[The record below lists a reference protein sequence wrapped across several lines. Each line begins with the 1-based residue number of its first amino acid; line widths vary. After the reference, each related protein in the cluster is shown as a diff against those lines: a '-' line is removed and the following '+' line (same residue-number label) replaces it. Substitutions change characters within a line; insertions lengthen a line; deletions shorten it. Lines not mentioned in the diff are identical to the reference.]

1 MHICELCNKIFT
13 KKSTYNYH
21 INEKKRPCKLKAENL
36 PKISSNL
43 PQKAEIL
50 TKTIHQITPNYTNLT
65 PKLHQNTPTLHQ
77 NYTNLHQITQKAENK
92 CNYCYNTYCRSNV
105 LKKHLLICKVKKQEI
120 SEKEEIL
127 NKLLEQ
133 NNKLALTNNKLALTI
148 EELNKKIEKLEN
160 NNNNKT
166 NHTQNNKNIKNQNN
180 GISNTINII
189 GFGKEDLSK
198 IDNASFF
205 EALMQMG
212 YNIPT
217 KMLEKIHINE
227 KYPEYKNIYISDINR
242 GNAMIYD
249 GKKWK
254 LDKYDNI
261 SDKLLDKVLHFIEER
276 YDEIKDD
283 ASISDKKK
291 TNMKTR
297 LKILEI
303 MKDYE
308 EEKERKRHE
317 YLRNQCKDK
326 IKIDLYNNRES
337 IAEENPKIEDD
348 T

>member
-1 MHICELCNKIFT
+1 MVMHICELCNKIFT

-21 INEKKRPCKLKAENL
+21 INEKKRSCELKAENF
-36 PKISSNL
+36 PQISSFL
-43 PQKAEIL
+43 PQKAEFL
-50 TKTIHQITPNYTNLT
+50 PKNIHQIT

-77 NYTNLHQITQKAENK
+77 NYTKIHQITPKAENK

-133 NNKLALTNNKLALTI
+133 NNKLALTI
-148 EELNKKIEKLEN
+148 EELNKKIDKLEN
-160 NNNNKT
+160 NNKIN

-198 IDNASFF
+198 IDNTSFF
-205 EALMQMG
+205 EALTQMG

-337 IAEENPKIEDD
+337 IAEENPKIEDE
-348 T
+348 